1 MSVAVKALR
10 GALIV
15 IAGAVL
21 GTNLAEACG
30 TGKVLFEDKFDTL
43 NPVWGF
49 GPNVPQRSIGP
60 NGLTYSLTG
69 NDVSADRLNQA
80 ELYQDHEI
88 CTVYSAKVPEKSN
101 TQVGINFWASD
112 DKNMYSLY
120 VYPFW
125 GTYTIL
131 RYQNN
136 KVLKPIPVTAAD
148 AIHKGTDVT
157 NEIDVVL
164 KGNKATLVIN
174 GTKVTE
180 FSGHA
185 PDGGGFFGF
194 LIYPGKDDPGPSTV
208 NLKSIQVREVAG
220 Q

>member
-21 GTNLAEACG
+21 GANLAEACG
-30 TGKVLFEDKFDTL
+30 TGKLLFEDKFDTL

-60 NGLTYSLTG
+60 TGLTYSLTG

-157 NEIDVVL
+157 NGIDVVL
-164 KGNKATLVIN
+164 RGNKATLVSM
-174 GTKVTE
+174 E
-180 FSGHA
+180 RRS
-185 PDGGGFFGF
+185 PSF
-194 LIYPGKDDPGPSTV
+194 LAMPLT
-208 NLKSIQVREVAG
+208 AG
-220 Q
+220 ASSAS